1 MGENINSYVPKAIPK
16 TIKFSSRASV
26 KIKESYYTFEYGE
39 EREITN
45 FNEVDLDKEKLKLTE
60 DCNAVVDDQI
70 KEVIDMLLQK
80 N

>member
-1 MGENINSYVPKAIPK
+1 MGETTNSYVPKAIPK